1 MRRFCG
7 IVFSVIAV
15 FAALNAAAQP
25 FTNSWVRFSQDYYR
39 IGVPRTGVY
48 RVTRAQ
54 LEEAGVPIG
63 SHNPQNIQLI
73 QNGKPIACYIDGEQS
88 GLCRYIEFYA
98 EGNDGSLDVEMYDKP
113 ENQANPHYSL
123 VTDEGAVFL
132 TFNSSFSNLRYQLMA
147 EADTAGYSVT
157 DYCIIDTV
165 FQYTGTYLSGEE
177 NCLYTGGE
185 GWFDAT
191 ALTIGKSVTK
201 ALPTPNVYTDSP
213 MTASFSMALGTY
225 STSWHHLTVDFP
237 GFSADTIF
245 SGLRTLKYSTQIDA
259 ALLQARNNLIVS
271 SVNDMGAATD
281 YSRLAYAELVYPAT
295 FNFAGRRQQV
305 FELPADNADKCL
317 IINGMNF
324 SKGGMLYDVSRN
336 LRIALKADGNTATA
350 VVPAHSELVL
360 MIVIDN
366 EAFAK
371 AGDITA
377 APLTNHAV
385 GGKPTVIISH
395 SSLMSAAQRYAD
407 YRDAYLVDVEEI
419 YNQFGYGIKRH
430 PLAIRKF
437 LEYISSTWTVK
448 PEYLFIIGKGLPV
461 NSTRKNTTNDKYSLI
476 PPMGNPA
483 SDALLSAYIGD
494 SGCAPTLATGRLAA
508 LTVNDVDTYLA
519 KVKAF
524 EDNKPAEWMKRV
536 LHFCG
541 GNNKNEQRSI
551 RNYMSGYAA
560 TISDTLFGGAV
571 TSFYKATSDP
581 ISTSKNDSVNM
592 LVNGGVSLMTFFGHG
607 SASGFDQDI
616 DAPTTFHND
625 GRYPLILSNSCYTGN
640 IFGTTQNSVSEK
652 WVMIAR
658 KGAIGF
664 IATVNEG
671 VASYLDRFSSAFYR
685 NLASDMYGQTIGR
698 QMLAAQKAMADANS
712 RLAMS
717 TVHEMVLHGDPC
729 VVLNSPQLPDLQIS
743 SSDVSFSPALLST
756 DVDSFTVSVTMRNI
770 GRAITSPFEVE
781 LERRLADG
789 TSSSFSKTIN
799 SLNYKQTVDFRL
811 PIGQSSE
818 AGMNT
823 FTVTLDAQNAIE
835 ELSEDNNQASVTA
848 FVASHQTRAVSPFNY
863 SLNPQVPSELVAST
877 SSALS
882 DPQTDIFQL
891 DTTARFNSPAL
902 LTEEIIHNGSVVR
915 WQPQARLDTGT
926 TYFWRVGDGSDNGWS
941 ESSFV
946 ARTGLTGWE
955 QSHFE
960 QLDDNDFEHI
970 TVDSANRRFHFA
982 PAYRTV
988 RCHNIGSPKNDND
1001 YMGIYYSL
1009 DGYGGSSSCGVNA
1022 ALLLVVI
1029 DSTTLLP
1036 WRSDRS
1042 AFGQWNYPN
1051 CSLADYEQ
1059 YFIFYMWTPAEG
1071 VNRLINMV
1079 EAYVP
1084 DGDYFMVYSFISGKF
1099 RQWPDSAYQK
1109 FEEWGSEG
1117 IRILGDNTPYIFF
1130 TQKGH
1135 PEQTEEIYGS
1145 SATSVIDFR
1154 RTLQTAYNHGI
1165 ITSPAIG
1172 PSSRWTALQWQADA
1186 DTMDVNCVNVLGVEA
1201 NGATTIL
1208 MSGIDT
1214 AVADLSGIDAER
1226 YSYLRLQ
1233 FETRDDSLRTPS
1245 QLKMWRV
1252 LYEPYTDLAVNQQ
1265 REWSFYADTLAE
1277 GERGRV
1283 SVAFENI
1290 GLQPADSVL
1299 VHYWIQTSVNQIIEI
1314 GYHRLKTLQPS
1325 EYVTDT
1331 VSFATVGLVDDNV
1344 FYAELNP
1351 KPEGSLAYDQPEL
1364 THFNNFVIRQFCVV
1378 GDNRNP
1384 LMDVTIDG
1392 RHIKDGEIVSA
1403 KPEIVIRMTDDN
1415 QYFALAD
1422 TGLISVY
1429 IANLETGIE
1438 ERVDLSQTTVSFEP
1452 GTLDSNE
1459 ARLVLILSLDDG
1471 TYQLRVR
1478 SHDVSGNESGTDD
1491 YLISFQVFNEC
1502 AITDVYA
1509 FPNPFNSSTRFVFEL
1524 TGTSLP
1530 DELRIDIYSPAGT
1543 IVRTLTMA
1551 DFPGLH
1557 IGRNVSSCV
1566 WDGTNSHGAL
1576 LPCGVYY
1583 YKVTATK
1590 DGNRLS
1596 RRPTQNASLRN
1607 GVGRLVIVR

>member
-1 MRRFCG
+1 MRFLKKTAA
-7 IVFSVIAV
+7 IVLMLTAV
-15 FAALNAAAQP
+15 LPVCAQQ
-25 FTNSWVRFSQDYYR
+25 FTNDWVRFGQEYYR
-39 IGVPRTGVY
+39 LAVPRTGVY
-48 RVTRAQ
+48 RVYRSQ
-54 LEEAGVPIG
+54 LESAGVPIG
-63 SHNPQNIQLI
+63 NYSPQNIQLI
-73 QNGKPIACYIDGEQS
+73 QNGKPIPCYIDGEAS
-88 GLCRYIEFYA
+88 GLCRFIEFYA
-98 EGNDGSLDVEMYDKP
+98 EGNNGRLDVEMYDNP

-132 TFNSSFSNLRYQLMA
+132 TFNSSFSNLRYQQIATQSIEGYEAA
-147 EADTAGYSVT
+147 E
-157 DYCIIDTV
+157 YCMVDTV
-165 FQYTGTYLSGEE
+165 CQYTGTYLSGEE
-177 NCLYTGGE
+177 NCLYTAGE

-201 ALPTPNVYTDSP
+201 TIPTPDIYADTSLWA
-213 MTASFSMALGTY
+213 TFRMALGTY
-225 STSWHHLTVDFP
+225 SKSWHHLTVSFID
-237 GFSADTIF
+237 FSADTIF
-245 SGLRTLKYSTQIDA
+245 TGLRTLKYSAQIRADKFA
-259 ALLQARNNLIVS
+259 ASNKLTVS
-271 SVNDMGAATD
+271 SVNDMSVETD
-281 YSRLAYAELVYPAT
+281 YSRLAYVEVVYPSG
-295 FNFAGRRQQV
+295 FNFAKRRQQV
-305 FELPADNADKCL
+305 FQLPPSASDKSVT
-317 IINGMNF
+317 ISGMTF
-324 SKGGMLYDVSRN
+324 SEGGMLYDITRNMRIPLLVSGSE
-336 LRIALKADGNTATA
+336 ASA
-350 VVPAHSELVL
+350 VVPAHSEPVL

-366 EAFAK
+366 GAFATVS
-371 AGDITA
+371 DITNA
-377 APLTNHAV
+377 NMSNHNV
-385 GGKPTVIISH
+385 SGKSMVIISH
-395 SSLMSAAQRYAD
+395 SSLMPAARRYAD
-407 YRDAYLVDVEEI
+407 YRDAYLVDVEDI
-419 YNQFGYGIKRH
+419 YNQFGYGITRH

-551 RNYMSGYAA
+551 RNYMSGYVA

-756 DVDSFTVSVTMRNI
+756 DVDSFTVSVTLRNI
-770 GRAITSPFEVE
+770 GRAITSPFDVE

-789 TSSSFSKTIN
+789 TSFSFSKTIN
-799 SLNYKQTVDFRL
+799 NLNYKQTVDYRL

-835 ELSEDNNQASVTA
+835 ELSEENNQASVNA

-882 DPQTDIFQL
+882 APQTDIFQL

-902 LTEEIIHNGSVVR
+902 LTEEIVHSGSVVR

-970 TVDSANRRFHFA
+970 TIDSANRRFHFA

-1079 EAYVP
+1079 ETYVP

-1154 RTLQTAYNHGI
+1154 RTLQTAYNHGT

-1201 NGATTIL
+1201 NGATTTL

-1214 AVADLSGIDAER
+1214 AAADLSGIDAER

-1299 VHYWIQTSVNQIIEI
+1299 VHYWIQTSANQIIEI
-1314 GYHRLKTLQPS
+1314 GYHRLKALQPS

-1331 VSFATVGLVDDNV
+1331 VSFATAGLVGDNV

-1459 ARLVLILSLDDG
+1459 ARLVFILSLDDG

-1509 FPNPFNSSTRFVFEL
+1509 YPNPFNSSTRFVFEL

>member
-1 MRRFCG
+1 MCFLKKAAVV
-7 IVFSVIAV
+7 VFVLMA
-15 FAALNAAAQP
+15 FLPADAQT
-25 FTNSWVRFSQDYYR
+25 FTNSWVRQGQEYYR
-39 IGVPRTGVY
+39 IGIPRTGVY

-63 SHNPQNIQLI
+63 RYSPQSIQLY
-73 QNGKPIACYIDGEQS
+73 QNGQSIACYIDGEQS

-98 EGNDGSLDVEMYDKP
+98 EGNNGSFDVEMYDKP
-113 ENQANPHYSL
+113 ENQANPYYSL
-123 VTDEGAVFL
+123 VTDESAVFL
-132 TFNSSFSNLRYQLMA
+132 TFNSSFANQRYLRLA
-147 EADTAGYSVT
+147 ATDTAGYEPLA
-157 DYCIIDTV
+157 YCIVDTV
-165 FQYTGTYLSGEE
+165 FQYATTYLSGEE

-185 GWFDAT
+185 GWFDGT
-191 ALTIGKSVTK
+191 ALAIGKSVTK
-201 ALPTPNVYTDSP
+201 AIPTPNVYAGSS

-237 GFSADTIF
+237 GFSADTVF
-245 SGLRTLKYSTQIDA
+245 SGLRTLKYSAQIDA
-259 ALLQARNNLIVS
+259 ALLQARNNLVVS
-271 SVNDMGAATD
+271 SVNDMGGATD
-281 YSRLAYAELVYPAT
+281 YSRLAYAEVVYPAT
-295 FNFAGRRQQV
+295 FTFTGRHQQL
-305 FELPADNADKCL
+305 FELPADNADKSVT
-317 IINGMNF
+317 ISGMDF
-324 SKGGMLYDVSRN
+324 SKGGALYDVTRN
-336 LRIALKADGNTATA
+336 MNIGLTIDGNTASA
-350 VVPAHSELVL
+350 VVPAHSEPVKL
-360 MIVIDN
+360 MIIDN
-366 EAFAK
+366 SAYA
-371 AGDITA
+371 AVSGITA

-385 GGKPTVIISH
+385 AGKPTVIITH
-395 SSLMSAAQRYAD
+395 SSLMPAAQRYAE

-419 YNQFGYGIKRH
+419 YNQFGYGIQRH

-437 LEYISSTWTVK
+437 LEYITSVWTVK

-461 NSTRKNTTNDKYSLI
+461 NSTRRTTSNDKWSLI
-476 PPMGNPA
+476 PPMGYPA
-483 SDALLSAYIGD
+483 SDALFSAYID
-494 SGCAPTLATGRLAA
+494 SSDCAPTLATGRLAA
-508 LTVNDVDTYLA
+508 LAESDVDTYLA

-524 EDNKPAEWMKRV
+524 EANKSAEWMKRV

-541 GNNKNEQRSI
+541 GNNASEQRTI
-551 RNYMSGYAA
+551 RGYMSDYASV
-560 TISDTLFGGAV
+560 ISDTLFGGSV
-571 TSFYKATSDP
+571 TSFYKASSDP

-607 SASGFDQDI
+607 SAAGFDQDI

-625 GRYPLILSNSCYTGN
+625 ERYPLILSNSCYTGN
-640 IFGTTQNSVSEK
+640 IYGASQTSVSEK
-652 WVMIAR
+652 WVLIAR

-671 VASYLDRFSSAFYR
+671 VASYLNRFSSAFYR
-685 NLASDMYGQTIGR
+685 NLSSQMYGQPIGQ

-717 TVHEMVLHGDPC
+717 TIHEMVLHGDPC

-743 SSDVSFSPALLST
+743 SPDVSFSPALLST
-756 DVDSFTVSVTMRNI
+756 DVDSFTVSVTLRNI
-770 GRAITSPFEVE
+770 GCAITSPFDVE
-781 LERRLADG
+781 LEHRLADG
-789 TSSSFSKTIN
+789 TSFSYSKTIN
-799 SLNYKQTVDFRL
+799 NLNYKHTVDFRL

-877 SSALS
+877 SSSLS
-882 DPQTDIFQL
+882 DSQTDIFQL
-891 DTTARFNSPAL
+891 DTTARFDSPAL
-902 LTEEIIHNGSVVR
+902 LTEEIVHSGSVVR
-915 WQPQARLDTGT
+915 WQPKAKLDTSQV
-926 TYFWRVGDGSDNGWS
+926 YFWRVGDGSDNGWS

-960 QLDDNDFEHI
+960 QLGDNEFEHI
-970 TVDSANRRFHFA
+970 TVDSATRRFSFS

-988 RCHNIGSPKNDND
+988 RCHNIGSPKNDAD

-1042 AFGQWNYPN
+1042 AYGQWNYPN

-1071 VNRLINMV
+1071 VNKLINMV
-1079 EAYVP
+1079 ETYVP

-1145 SATSVIDFR
+1145 SATAVIDFH
-1154 RTLQTAYNHGI
+1154 RTLQTAYNHGT
-1165 ITSPAIG
+1165 ITSPTIG
-1172 PSSRWTALQWQADA
+1172 PSSRWTALEWEADA
-1186 DTMDVNCVNVLGVEA
+1186 DSMDVNCVNVLGVEA
-1201 NGATTIL
+1201 NGATTTL
-1208 MSGIDT
+1208 MSDIDT
-1214 AVADLSGIDAER
+1214 AVADLSGIDANR
-1226 YSYLRLQ
+1226 YNYLKLQ
-1233 FETRDDSLRTPS
+1233 FETRDDSLRSPS

-1252 LYEPYTDLAVNQQ
+1252 LYEPYTDLAVNRQHG
-1265 REWSFYADTLAE
+1265 WSFYADTLAE

-1299 VHYWIQTSVNQIIEI
+1299 VHYWIQTAANQIIEI
-1314 GYHRLKTLQPS
+1314 GYRRLKALQPS
-1325 EYVTDT
+1325 EYVVDT
-1331 VSFATVGLVDDNV
+1331 ISFATAGLVGDNV

-1351 KPEGSLAYDQPEL
+1351 KSEGSSAYDQPEL

-1378 GDNRNP
+1378 DDNRNP

-1403 KPEIVIRMTDDN
+1403 TPYIVISLIDEN

-1422 TGLISVY
+1422 TGLVSVY

-1438 ERVDLSQTTVSFEP
+1438 ERVDLGKTAVSFEP
-1452 GTLDSNE
+1452 GSLGSNE
-1459 ARLVLILSLDDG
+1459 ARLVLRLSLDNG

-1478 SHDVSGNESGTDD
+1478 SHDVSGNESGADD
-1491 YLISFQVFNEC
+1491 YVISFQVINEST
-1502 AITDVYA
+1502 ITDVYA
-1509 FPNPFNSSTRFVFEL
+1509 FPNPFSSSTRFVFEL

-1551 DFPGLH
+1551 DFPSLH
-1557 IGRNVSSCV
+1557 IGRNESSCV
-1566 WDGTNSHGAL
+1566 WNGTNSHGAL

-1583 YKVTATK
+1583 YKVSATK
-1590 DGNRLS
+1590 DGKRLD
-1596 RRPTQNASLRN
+1596 RRPTKNASLRN